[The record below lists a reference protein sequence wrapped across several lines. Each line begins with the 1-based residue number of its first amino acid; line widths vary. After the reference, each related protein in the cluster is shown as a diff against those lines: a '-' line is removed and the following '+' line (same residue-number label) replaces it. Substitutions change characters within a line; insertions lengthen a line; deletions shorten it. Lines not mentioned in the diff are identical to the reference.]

1 MSRIDILR
9 PDQLTRVDEL
19 QWAKFLDQRP
29 DLRGPY
35 FDIRYVRAIGAAV
48 PHSGVARIFDNE
60 RVVGYFPYQIR
71 SGVLQ
76 PMGAPLSDYHGLI
89 SASDAT
95 VDFDELLKATG
106 AKRLEFQGWIGPRSP
121 RAGGV
126 ALKRRIADTAAGFD
140 AWWQAQNAVH
150 HKFFKNI
157 GRCRRNVEKD
167 FDGFDFTWE
176 RVTPELAD
184 WVLNRKREQYRTNG
198 MHDVFGCGWTR
209 TMLDHLAVHAE
220 DGFGLYAGVFR
231 LNGQVVAAELCLAG
245 HDEVHLWFPA
255 YDPAYYRYSIGILLA
270 VAIIEHGAK
279 AGVRRFDFGT
289 GGETYK
295 APLTVEGGI
304 CHDGELDLKAARVSL
319 VLDRVAQGLPAARD
333 RIEAMRLSLRRR
345 VKLIRA
351 TEITLKGWRRAI
363 LSMARRAFVRGA
375 DIRPLSLAARTVVMV
390 LPFLRHDQ
398 G

>member
-9 PDQLTRVDEL
+9 TDELTRVDEL

-48 PHSGVARIFDNE
+48 PQAGVARIFDNE
-60 RVVGYFPYQIR
+60 RVVAYFPYQIR

-89 SASDAT
+89 SASDA
-95 VDFDELLKATG
+95 VIDFDALLAATG
-106 AKRLEFQGWIGPRSP
+106 AKRLEFQGWVGPQSP
-121 RAGGV
+121 RANGV
-126 ALKRRIADTAAGFD
+126 PLKRRIADTSAGYD

-167 FDGFDFTWE
+167 FGGFAFTWE

-184 WVLNRKREQYRTNG
+184 WVLNIKRQQYRKCG
-198 MHDVFGCGWTR
+198 MHDIFNCGWTR
-209 TMLDHLAVHAE
+209 TLLDQLATRAE
-220 DGFGLYAGVFR
+220 DGYGLYAGVFR
-231 LNGQVVAAELCLAG
+231 HDGKVVAAEICLAG
-245 HDEVHLWFPA
+245 EGEVHLWFPA

-279 AGVRRFDFGT
+279 AGIKRFDFGT
-289 GGETYK
+289 GGEDYK
-295 APLTVEGGI
+295 APLTVEGGT
-304 CHDGELDLKAARVSL
+304 CHDGDLDLKVARTTI
-319 VLDRVAQGLPAARD
+319 VLDRLSQALPAARS
-333 RIEAMRLSLRRR
+333 RIASARLSLKRRL
-345 VKLIRA
+345 KLIRA
-351 TEITLKGWRRAI
+351 TEISLKGWGRAVFS
-363 LSMARRAFVRGA
+363 LGHRATVRGA
-375 DIRPLSLAARTVVMV
+375 SLPPFTMIAKASVFF
-390 LPFLRHDQ
+390 LPFLRQDS
-398 G
+398 